1 MKGNTMK
8 NLYFF
13 IAISVVTFYSSLNAQ
28 WIRTNGPYVGDVCT
42 FAISGS
48 NLFAGTTDFF
58 VDSGGVFLS
67 TNDGSNWI
75 ATGFQGTIVSA
86 LVITGTNLFAGT
98 PYGIF
103 HSTNNGTSWADLN
116 TFFSNNDVRA
126 LVVSGTN
133 LFAGTYG
140 GGVYRSTNNGLDW
153 TTTGLTSTI
162 VIAFV
167 VSGTN
172 LFAGTFAEGVYL
184 STDDGTIWTEVNSG
198 LTGNH
203 VTSLAVSGTNLF
215 AGTNDGVFLSTSNG
229 SNWTAGGLQDT
240 LVSALATSGTNL
252 FAGTSDILGISGSV
266 FLSINNGI
274 NWTEVSSGLPN
285 TGILALT
292 ISGTN
297 LFAGTVSSGVWR
309 RPLSE
314 MITDVEEVEQL
325 PNYFALEQNY
335 PNPFNPSTKIR
346 YSVPQSSNVMIKVF
360 DILGNE
366 IETLVNEVKPQG
378 TYEIT
383 WYATSAAGGLPSGV
397 YFYQLRA
404 SDPSSGSGQG
414 FFETKKMI
422 LLK

>member
-1 MKGNTMK
+1 MK
-8 NLYFF
+8 NFIYLFAF
-13 IAISVVTFYSSLNAQ
+13 TIAIFYSSLNAQ
-28 WIRTNGPYVGDVCT
+28 WIQTNGPYVGDVCT
-42 FAISGS
+42 FAVSGT

-67 TNDGSNWI
+67 TNDGSNWN
-75 ATGFQGTIVSA
+75 ATGLQGPIVSTLA
-86 LVITGTNLFAGT
+86 INGTNFFAGT

-103 HSTNNGTSWADLN
+103 HSTNNGTSWSDLN

-126 LVVSGTN
+126 LVFSGTN

-140 GGVYRSTNNGLDW
+140 GGVYRSTNNGLNW
-153 TTTGLTSTI
+153 AVTGLTSTI

-167 VSGTN
+167 VRGTN
-172 LFAGTFAEGVYL
+172 LFAGTFADGVYL

-203 VTSLAVSGTNLF
+203 VTSLTVSSTNLF
-215 AGTNDGVFLSTSNG
+215 AGTNDGVFLSTNNG
-229 SNWTAGGLQDT
+229 SNWNAIGLQDT
-240 LVSALATSGTNL
+240 LVSALAASGTNL
-252 FAGTSDILGISGSV
+252 FAGTSNILGISGGI
-266 FLSINNGI
+266 FLSLNNGI

-309 RPLSE
+309 RPLSQ
-314 MITDVEEVEQL
+314 MITDVEIQANEIPSQ
-325 PNYFALEQNY
+325 FILEQNY

-366 IETLVNEVKPQG
+366 FETLVNEEKPAG
-378 TYEIT
+378 SYEIT
-383 WYATSAAGGLPSGV
+383 WYAANLPSGI

-404 SDPSSGSGQG
+404 GDPSTGSGQG
-414 FFETKKMI
+414 FIETKKLV